1 MPTKR
6 LLVTL
11 GVSLTLALIFG
22 GSLTVLSPQT
32 YAQTGACPAGACA
45 TKKEV
50 ITDWN
55 RPAIPPASIEA
66 ASVGN
71 GNFEGGADGTWTE
84 YSALG
89 YPLILPLTM
98 LPTWITPHSGNWV
111 AWLGGDNNETAS
123 ISQTVVITAETST
136 LNFWMW
142 IDSNEIAGCVYDFG
156 RVLINGTEVYS
167 FPLCDATNTNG
178 WVNRTVNLNA
188 YIGQNVELQFRA
200 ETDVSGS
207 SSLFIDD
214 VTLGQQ
220 SYVYLPVINKNACG
234 FYYFDDFS
242 NPNSGWSVEN
252 NSDYVM
258 GYLGGEYQ
266 ILLNNP
272 WWWAF
277 GLPDLDLPGKYRLE
291 VDVHKTSTYEGAY
304 GMLFGIGWGNNS
316 FETYQFLVE
325 PQTQKYLLDKRSMNG
340 SWNALIGWSDA
351 GIINSGTATNH
362 LRVDR
367 IGSAIH
373 LYINNVW
380 VNTAYDSSFIS
391 PGRDVALYVDSYD
404 QAPLDVR
411 FDNFRADCLP

>member
-6 LLVTL
+6 LLVML
-11 GVSLTLALIFG
+11 GVSLALALIFG

-32 YAQTGACPAGACA
+32 HAQTGTCTDGTCP
-45 TKKEV
+45 TKKEF
-50 ITDWN
+50 ITDWH
-55 RPAIPPASIEA
+55 RPPLPPANIEA

-71 GNFEGGADGTWTE
+71 GDFEGGPNGMWAE

-89 YPLILPLTM
+89 YSLIFSATM
-98 LPTWITPHSGNWV
+98 LPVIPHNGNWAV
-111 AWLGGDNNETAS
+111 WLGGAGDQIETAS
-123 ISQTVVITAETST
+123 ISQTVTITSGESI
-136 LNFWMW
+136 LSFWMW
-142 IDSNEIAGCVYDFG
+142 IGSVDACGYDFG
-156 RVLINGTEVYS
+156 KVLINNTEVYS
-167 FPLCDATNTNG
+167 ISLCDATNTYG
-178 WVNRTVNLNA
+178 WVNKTLDLST
-188 YIGQNVELQFRA
+188 YLGQEVDLQFLI
-200 ETDVSGS
+200 ETDSTFQS
-207 SSLFIDD
+207 DLFIDD
-214 VTLGQQ
+214 VSLLGQLT
-220 SYVYLPVINKNACG
+220 YVYLPVMNKNACG

-351 GIINSGTATNH
+351 PIINTGTQTNR
-362 LRVDR
+362 LRVER
-367 IGSAIH
+367 VGSAIH
-373 LYINNVW
+373 LYINDTW

-411 FDNFRADCLP
+411 FDNFHADCLP